1 MEGNGQL
8 STLFTALH
16 IAIKPRTVDLVYPYI
31 ACIKCGEI
39 SHEERTA
46 EAK

>member
-8 STLFTALH
+8 STLFTALD
-16 IAIKPRTVDLVYPYI
+16 IAIKHNTAGFVYPDF
-31 ACIKCGEI
+31 ACVKCGEI
-39 SHEERTA
+39 SHENRTA